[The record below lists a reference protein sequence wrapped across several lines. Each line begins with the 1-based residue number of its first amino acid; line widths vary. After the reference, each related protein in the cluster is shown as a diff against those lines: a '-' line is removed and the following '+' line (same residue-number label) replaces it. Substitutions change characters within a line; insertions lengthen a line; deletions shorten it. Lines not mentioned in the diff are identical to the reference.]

1 MHARVAYPYVH
12 VPLQERLAQL
22 PGGLRHPELLSVWDQ
37 WSYFQ
42 HEDKI
47 IFVDDAE
54 RFVRLG
60 LPFARCLLAFRA
72 FPCSEPSLALVLR
85 ILCSRSDRQRGL
97 WRVARVCVLP
107 RCGEGRPLHVT

>member
-1 MHARVAYPYVH
+1 MLHVAYPCVH

-22 PGGLRHPELLSVWDQ
+22 PGALRHPELLSVWDQ

-72 FPCSEPSLALVLR
+72 FPCSEHSLA
-85 ILCSRSDRQRGL
+85 
-97 WRVARVCVLP
+97 
-107 RCGEGRPLHVT
+107 

>member
-1 MHARVAYPYVH
+1 VH

-54 RFVRLG
+54 RFVRLR
-60 LPFARCLLAFRA
+60 LPFAF
-72 FPCSEPSLALVLR
+72 PSLAVCLPSAR
-85 ILCSRSDRQRGL
+85 FHARSTHSR
-97 WRVARVCVLP
+97 
-107 RCGEGRPLHVT
+107 

>member
-1 MHARVAYPYVH
+1 MLRVACCMLRVAYPFVH

-54 RFVRLG
+54 RFVRLRLRLRS
-60 LPFARCLLAFRA
+60 LPACLRA
-72 FPCSEPSLALVLR
+72 FPCSEALTRVSASNPVLSER
-85 ILCSRSDRQRGL
+85 
-97 WRVARVCVLP
+97 
-107 RCGEGRPLHVT
+107 